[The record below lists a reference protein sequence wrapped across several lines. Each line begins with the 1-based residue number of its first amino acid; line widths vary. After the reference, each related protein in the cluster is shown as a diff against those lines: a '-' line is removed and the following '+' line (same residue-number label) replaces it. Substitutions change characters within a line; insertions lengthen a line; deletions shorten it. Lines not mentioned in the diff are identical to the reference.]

1 MRAVSEGGRGMS
13 TYREEGTWTTVRES
27 GAGSDLTGPLPAAPN
42 PVPSTRP
49 ASTGSRFHPRRV
61 LLLGGD
67 SDWNLGDQAI
77 QSAVCHGLSQA
88 DPDVRITITSDLPRD
103 AITARQLPNVV
114 GAVPLRPSG
123 IGALLASAA
132 EQDLVLLSGGGLFQD
147 DDSRVK
153 MPYWALRLALLRRA
167 CPRIRGLSVGAGP
180 LERRESRYWSRRA
193 EASMDALSVRDP
205 FAAAWMERCLGRQV
219 PLVPDPAFLMEPAPR
234 WRADALLRGHGIHPD
249 TPLIGVAMRRWFHPR
264 GGFLPHRWRF
274 RLGIGD
280 PGLSPVM
287 LRCLDQLAG
296 ALRQLSDELGAQVVF
311 LPTYPLP
318 DEGDVAVCE
327 ALASRQPEEQRRV
340 LILRDPALY
349 KAVAGRLKLMISG
362 RMHPLILA
370 AGMGVPGV
378 GLAYNGKFNGLYK
391 MFGIAPRV
399 VPLERFRDGEGGQAV
414 VTKARDALVRD
425 GDLADRARGL
435 STQVRD
441 AIDKTLAAVPARGA
455 EVRP

>member
-1 MRAVSEGGRGMS
+1 MPA
-13 TYREEGTWTTVRES
+13 YREEGTWATVREN
-27 GAGSDLTGPLPAAPN
+27 GTGSELAGPLPAAPN

-49 ASTGSRFHPRRV
+49 PSAGSRVHPRRV

-77 QSAVCHGLSQA
+77 QSAVCHGLSQG
-88 DPDVRITITSDLPRD
+88 DPDVRITITSDLPWD
-103 AITARQLPNVV
+103 AIASRQLPNVV
-114 GAVPLRPSG
+114 GAVPLRPTG

-132 EQDLVLLSGGGLFQD
+132 GQDLVLLSGGGLFQD

-180 LERRESRYWSRRA
+180 LDRRESRYWSRRA
-193 EASMDALSVRDP
+193 AASMDALSVRDP
-205 FAAAWMERCLGRQV
+205 FAAIWMNRCLGRAV
-219 PLVPDPAFLMEPAPR
+219 PLAPDPAFLVEPAPR
-234 WRADALLRGHGIHPD
+234 WQADALLRSHGIHPD

-280 PGLSPVM
+280 RGLSPVM
-287 LRCLDQLAG
+287 LRCLDQLSS
-296 ALRQLSDELGAQVVF
+296 ALRQLSDQLGARLVF

-318 DEGDVAVCE
+318 EEGDVAVCE
-327 ALASRQPEEQRRV
+327 ALASRQPEGQRRV
-340 LILRDPALY
+340 VIIRDPSLY

-378 GLAYNGKFNGLYK
+378 GLAYNGKFHGLYK
-391 MFGIAPRV
+391 MLGMPPRV
-399 VPLERFRDGEGGQAV
+399 VPLVRFRDGEGGQAV
-414 VTKARDALVRD
+414 VTMAREALVRD

-435 STQVRD
+435 SGQVRD
-441 AIDKTLAAVPARGA
+441 AIDATLAAVPAGGV
-455 EVRP
+455 EVRQ